1 MGALGKVP
9 LVIQELAPYLNKQ
22 TKSLLS
28 VCYSLDMGHLSS
40 LDLLICDDASL
51 CSAVGSSLEKSR
63 KQ

>member
-9 LVIQELAPYLNKQ
+9 TVIQELAPYLNKQ
-22 TKSLLS
+22 KKSLLS
-28 VCYSLDMGHLSS
+28 VCCSLDMGHLSS

-51 CSAVGSSLEKSR
+51 CNVVGSSLEKGM